1 MKTKLPL
8 TLLLSFSFYLLSSQ
22 VPQGFNYQA
31 IARDGTSGNPIT
43 DPINVKI
50 AILSDDDPE
59 AIIREEQ
66 FTGVD
71 PDEHGLFSLV
81 VGQGSWVSGLTNFS
95 DIDWTVTPKYIKTL
109 IYYGGE
115 WKDMGPAQLWSV
127 PYAMYSPST
136 NPWSLNGSSLYFS
149 GGNVGIGT
157 ATPAYKLEVNGDM
170 LSSGS
175 VIANSGTQTGLTIF
189 KANNSTD
196 QKFTELLSLGS
207 EGNFI
212 GRFVNDAYTD
222 GQHWLNVARN
232 TGTFTVSSVSFPNGN
247 IGIGTVDPGA
257 YKLNVNGGSVLIN
270 DGTGLSGTLKLA
282 GHSYIGSAD
291 WGDLRL
297 ASGTNS
303 GNTSIRFITENTERV
318 FITGNGNVGIGV
330 WPSQKLDVEGNI
342 KANYLILDA
351 TDGVNEGGEL
361 YLAGAGS
368 NPGMVID
375 NLSGNIRM
383 HTFASGKY
391 LQLIGGT
398 LRSEGIGGYNYFA
411 GNVGIGT
418 ETPSGRLAVG
428 VPSNDW
434 PDETPLFE
442 VKNKYGV
449 AVLAVYNN
457 GVKINIEHDPDGIKG
472 PKGGFN
478 IGGYD
483 YTKGGTYTLMNVTP
497 DSIRFNINNGTSK
510 GPKGGFAIG
519 GFGVTKGDINEDFMY
534 ITPQSSNGGNYNAKM
549 GFEAGKNSTG
559 PHNTYMGVKAGK
571 GVTGSTAASNI
582 FIGEGS
588 GMNNSGSYVSYLL
601 LLPGGGTTTAFN
613 SWGGENVAVGNYTGV
628 GLYGTF
634 LNQSYGQRNV
644 LIGHYTGF
652 NLTTGSKNVII
663 GNSAG
668 LDLVSGNGNIFLG
681 YNAGRDELGSNKLYI
696 ANSYTSA
703 PLIYGDFDLDYA
715 QINGDLYVAVEAYK
729 PGGGEWVASSD
740 IRLKNVLEPFK
751 KGLTEVLGLNPV
763 FYNYKEGNSRN
774 LPSTNEY
781 IGFVAQDVQQYIPE
795 AVSTGK
801 DGYLNLDMHVIN
813 VAMVNAIK
821 EQQKLI
827 EGQQK
832 QIDRLEALVEKL
844 MEHK

>member
-22 VPQGFNYQA
+22 IPQGFNYQA
-31 IARDGTSGNPIT
+31 IARDGTTGNPIS
-43 DPINVKI
+43 DPIDVKI

-59 AIIREEQ
+59 TIIREEQ

-71 PDEHGLFSLV
+71 PDEHGLFSIV

-109 IYYGGE
+109 IWYGGE

-136 NPWSLNGSSLYFS
+136 NPWSLNGSSLYYS
-149 GGNVGIGT
+149 GGNVGIGIT
-157 ATPAYKLEVNGDM
+157 SPADLLHVNGNTIVEGM
-170 LSSGS
+170 IAGRYSSGYGYVLQVGNDS
-175 VIANSGTQTGLTIF
+175 RIVDINIANTLGIYGITDETQGHIR
-189 KANNSTD
+189 
-196 QKFTELLSLGS
+196 LGS
-207 EGNFI
+207 
-212 GRFVNDAYTD
+212 
-222 GQHWLNVARN
+222 
-232 TGTFTVSSVSFPNGN
+232 NGPV
-247 IGIGTVDPGA
+247 I
-257 YKLNVNGGSVLIN
+257 
-270 DGTGLSGTLKLA
+270 SGK
-282 GHSYIGSAD
+282 
-291 WGDLRL
+291 
-297 ASGTNS
+297 
-303 GNTSIRFITENTERV
+303 
-318 FITGNGNVGIGV
+318 NGNVGIGTIT
-330 WPSQKLDVEGNI
+330 PNAKLQVNGDIYLPYNSGNSVLSI
-342 KANYLILDA
+342 SMGSGNTMFFKPEDNLIRIQSDHTGSPTIMTFDKSGNVGVGGKFGSIGMEIGGPAPNA
-351 TDGVNEGGEL
+351 TNGQATL
-361 YLAGAGS
+361 YLHHWGSIAHQLRYTSGTLYFEAAGNGYGTTQTPA
-368 NPGMVID
+368 
-375 NLSGNIRM
+375 
-383 HTFASGKY
+383 
-391 LQLIGGT
+391 LQIGGD
-398 LRSEGIGGYNYFA
+398 LYAAVNGGK
-411 GNVGIGT
+411 VGIGT
-418 ETPSGRLAVG
+418 TSSSSKMAIQPAL
-428 VPSNDW
+428 DW
-434 PDETPLFE
+434 SDEIPLFE
-442 VKNKYGV
+442 VKNKYGIP
-449 AVLAVYNN
+449 VLAVYNN
-457 GVKINIEHDPDGIKG
+457 GVKINIEHDPDGVKG

-549 GFEAGKNSTG
+549 GFEAGKNSAG
-559 PHNTYMGVKAGK
+559 PHNTYMGVQAGK

-588 GMNNSGSYVSYLL
+588 GMNNSGSYMSYLL
-601 LLPGGGTTTAFN
+601 ILPGGGTTTAFN

-634 LNQSYGQRNV
+634 LHQSYGQRNV

-681 YNAGRDELGSNKLYI
+681 YNAGSDELGSNKLYI
-696 ANSYTSA
+696 ANSSTSS
-703 PLIYGDFDLDYA
+703 PLIYGDYDLNYA
-715 QINGDLYVAVEAYK
+715 RINGDFYVTVEAYK

-813 VAMVNAIK
+813 VALVNAVK
-821 EQQKLI
+821 EQQRQI
-827 EGQQK
+827 ESQQE
-832 QIDRLEALVEKL
+832 QINRLEKLVEKV
-844 MEHK
+844 MEQK